1 MTIPAWILDIFAA
14 IMLVVAAV
22 SAARLVARRPWHLGR
37 DAVVADIDLAH
48 LLMAI
53 AMAGMLTA
61 SLHTLPDGVWA
72 AVFGVLTAWFG
83 LHVVRDV
90 RVQGIRAL
98 AGDCCAPH
106 LVHSAAML
114 YMFLAITAPAA
125 ASGSGTAG
133 MGGAG
138 AAMQTLALPVL
149 ALIFAILLIGYCV
162 WDLDQISGPGVS
174 GHYSLAVPRIAPAG
188 AILAGVGAHG
198 GGQDGTELRTE
209 VVLASSRPLGTEA
222 AKPTAPGQAPSS
234 ATTPTGSGPGRTVL
248 APWVATTS
256 RIAMAVTMAFMLMI
270 MV

>member
-114 YMFLAITAPAA
+114 YMFLALTAPAA
-125 ASGSGTAG
+125 ASGSGMAG

-138 AAMQTLALPVL
+138 TAMQTLALPVL

-188 AILAGVGAHG
+188 AIRRGCVKQRTKVQFVAGEREGVRLERVAF
-198 GGQDGTELRTE
+198 
-209 VVLASSRPLGTEA
+209 
-222 AKPTAPGQAPSS
+222 
-234 ATTPTGSGPGRTVL
+234 L
-248 APWVATTS
+248 APV
-256 RIAMAVTMAFMLMI
+256 RQMLEPLRGLAFERYAAGKS
-270 MV
+270 